1 MPNLSAFFAFL
12 LIPAM
17 LSASLTAVPV
27 LQPSAKTV
35 NVSTVSALVSALG
48 SAAKGTTIMLA
59 DGTYD
64 LSGVWPLRLR
74 TDSVSLYGASQNP
87 SRVIMKGGGFTSSN
101 TNEELIK
108 IEAKGIRLAYFT
120 LRDGRANGVKIQT
133 GANDGLFIHNVY
145 FIDICERSIKG
156 PDMPVTMNGVVQ
168 YCLFQQITPI
178 TSVIPNLNAGG
189 DYIAG
194 MDLMKIDGWNIH
206 DNVFKNIQ
214 GMTGGGRAAIFLW
227 NGCKN
232 TTIERNLFL
241 GCDRSIA
248 FGNPMSTNVD
258 MDGGIIRNN
267 FIVAG
272 KDISIEICNSTG
284 SQIVNNTIYSTN
296 LSFTRTISFCNA
308 KTDNAFKDNLVLGKI
323 GLNGGLFPDTAG
335 NLFVTVAGGTATWFR
350 DIAAGD
356 LHLTAA
362 ATQAINK
369 GVPLSVVKLDI
380 DDAARDSKPDIGAD
394 EMASVTDISLGAPV
408 SGAGKSGLSVLP
420 IDRTLLP
427 FYRNAAWYG
436 ADGRRLL
443 LK

>member
-1 MPNLSAFFAFL
+1 MPNLSAFFPVF
-12 LIPAM
+12 LIPAL
-17 LSASLTAVPV
+17 LSASLTSVPV
-27 LQPSAKTV
+27 MQPSAKTV
-35 NVSTVSALVSALG
+35 NVSTVSALVSAVG

-64 LSGVWPLRLR
+64 LSNVWPLRIR
-74 TDSVSLYGASQNP
+74 TDSITLYGASLNP
-87 SRVIMKGGGFTSSN
+87 SRVIMKGAGFTSSN

-156 PDMPVTMNGVVQ
+156 PDMPITKNGVVE

-178 TSVIPNLNAGG
+178 TSAIPNLNMSG

-214 GMTGGGRAAIFLW
+214 GMNGGGRAAIFLW

-232 TTIERNLFL
+232 TTIERNVFM

-258 MDGGIIRNN
+258 MDGGVIRNN

-284 SQIVNNTIYSTN
+284 SLIANNTIYSTN
-296 LSFTRTISFCNA
+296 LSFTRTISFYND
-308 KTDNAFKDNLVLGKI
+308 KTDNAFKDNLVMGKI
-323 GLNGGLFPDTAG
+323 GLNGGLLPDTAG
-335 NLFVTVAGGTATWFR
+335 NLLITVAGQASSWFR
-350 DIAAGD
+350 DISAGD

-362 ATQAINK
+362 ATPAIDR
-369 GVPLSVVKLDI
+369 GVPLSVVKSDI
-380 DDAARDSKPDIGAD
+380 DDATRDAKPDIGAD
-394 EMASVTDISLGAPV
+394 ELGAITGIRLERPA
-408 SGAGKSGLSVLP
+408 SGSGGVGIAILP
-420 IDRTLLP
+420 LDRASLP
-427 FYRNAAWYG
+427 FYRNAAWFS
-436 ADGRRLL
+436 ANGRRLL